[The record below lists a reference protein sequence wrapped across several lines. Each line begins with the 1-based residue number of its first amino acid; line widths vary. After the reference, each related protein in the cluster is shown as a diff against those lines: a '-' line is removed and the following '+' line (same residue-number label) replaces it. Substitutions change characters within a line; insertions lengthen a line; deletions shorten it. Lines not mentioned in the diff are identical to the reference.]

1 MTHLR
6 GGSSSFW
13 VDTIREIDTPSTS
26 HWIPDPDSNVR
37 PNWNLWHPRG
47 VRLPLPPSRA
57 IPGPPYHHRA
67 PGSWGGAW
75 EGDNPVLN
83 PRPLK
88 IIHQDAN
95 NSTWTGR
102 SKASSAARGLV
113 GLRGRRG
120 GCNGGQEGLASEGGE
135 GPRDHGEQGEG
146 EAKGA
151 WVCRSVQRLAAR
163 RRGAGPGGLRP
174 PPQAAHSSQ

>member
-120 GCNGGQEGLASEGGE
+120 GVQWGSGRTSIWGGRGT
-135 GPRDHGEQGEG
+135 
-146 EAKGA
+146 A
-151 WVCRSVQRLAAR
+151 WS
-163 RRGAGPGGLRP
+163 RGAGGGGGKGSLGLQVSTEVGCAETRCGTGRP
-174 PPQAAHSSQ
+174 